1 MYGYSLQDDLT
12 GKFEFSYKEGKP
24 FLKLLDPT
32 IRKVAAVP
40 ETRVTAPAV
49 MIQAA
54 APEETEE
61 ETVTRRLGLVFNFN
75 AKHTRFTV
83 QAVQG
88 RRMRNRKI
96 SWKN

>member
-40 ETRVTAPAV
+40 EQGYRARSDDTEPPRRKKRKKKRSR
-49 MIQAA
+49 AA
-54 APEETEE
+54 WAC
-61 ETVTRRLGLVFNFN
+61 
-75 AKHTRFTV
+75 
-83 QAVQG
+83 
-88 RRMRNRKI
+88 I
-96 SWKN
+96 